1 MSFVVFLSGYPYLN
15 MLRYIA
21 VQIFE
26 VSSKGTGILMTSSGI
41 GSVLPTIIFSKAG
54 IPDKRL
60 GVCFA
65 MIFSGLFL
73 IIFTSSSLLIQSIP
87 LAMIL
92 IMIMG
97 FSNSLYATSVMSAI
111 QIFVSDQYRARVVG
125 VFVMSFSFMSL
136 GSLWVGTLGGYI
148 DNLFSLEHTG
158 VLISLMFGGVVLLI
172 VGLLTYLFNNSLKEI
187 S

>member
-1 MSFVVFLSGYPYLN
+1 
-15 MLRYIA
+15 
-21 VQIFE
+21 
-26 VSSKGTGILMTSSGI
+26 
-41 GSVLPTIIFSKAG
+41 
-54 IPDKRL
+54 
-60 GVCFA
+60 
-65 MIFSGLFL
+65 
-73 IIFTSSSLLIQSIP
+73 
-87 LAMIL
+87 MIL

-158 VLISLMFGGVVLLI
+158 VLISLMFGGLVLLI